1 MDIVPN
7 PLLTTGQSGTN
18 QSTENRSLS
27 DAVREIAK
35 LRDTVSDL
43 QGSVKKQASV
53 LHSLFDLIA
62 ERTDITEAE
71 LLMKFQQLELA
82 SKEKSPTVMCEN
94 CSRPINL
101 RHNRCL
107 YCETERVVTS
117 VFDLL
122 Q

>member
-1 MDIVPN
+1 MDIVPI
-7 PLLTTGQSGTN
+7 PLSTTGQSVPDR
-18 QSTENRSLS
+18 STENRNLS
-27 DAVREIAK
+27 DALREIAT

-43 QGSVKKQASV
+43 QRNVKKQTSV
-53 LHSLFDLIA
+53 LRSLFDLIA

-71 LLMKFQQLELA
+71 LLERFQQLELA
-82 SKEKSPTVMCEN
+82 SKEKSPTVMCSQ

>member
-1 MDIVPN
+1 MDIVPTN
-7 PLLTTGQSGTN
+7 GQPDRSE
-18 QSTENRSLS
+18 SRSLS
-27 DAVREIAK
+27 DAFREIAR
-35 LRDTVSDL
+35 LSDTVSDL
-43 QGSVKKQASV
+43 QADAKKQALV

-71 LLMKFQQLELA
+71 LLARFQQLELA
-82 SKEKSPTVMCEN
+82 AKDKTPTVLCSN

-107 YCETERVVTS
+107 YCETDRVVTS